1 MKNPFFEM
9 ALSGAARLVGKP
21 VRLVRL
27 AGQFLLHLH
36 RTKSGKFSIA
46 DSREKFNQLGRL
58 AMAYATGR
66 YRRLPVKA
74 IISVAAA
81 LLYFL
86 NPFDLL
92 PDALPV
98 LGLTDDFA
106 VLTWVYRNLSNE
118 ISAFESWENTL
129 AKT

>member
-9 ALSGAARLVGKP
+9 ALSGAARMVGKP
-21 VRLVRL
+21 ARLVRL

-46 DSREKFNQLGRL
+46 DSQGKFNQLGRL
-58 AMAYATGR
+58 AIAYATGR
-66 YRRLPVKA
+66 YRLPVKA
-74 IISVAAA
+74 IVSVAAA

-86 NPFDLL
+86 NPLDLL

-118 ISAFESWENTL
+118 LSAFESWENAV
-129 AKT
+129 AKG